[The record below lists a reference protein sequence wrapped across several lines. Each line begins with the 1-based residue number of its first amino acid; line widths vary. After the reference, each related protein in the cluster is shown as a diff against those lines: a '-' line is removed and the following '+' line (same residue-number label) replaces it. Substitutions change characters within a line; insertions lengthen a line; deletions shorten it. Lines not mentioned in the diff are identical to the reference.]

1 MAPLI
6 AYFRLALRPG
16 RDVLLFALRTVVAG
30 LLCLYLAFV
39 FDLEQPKWALMT
51 VIIISLPLAGMT
63 LKRSLA
69 QVLGTVVGAAVAVLL
84 MALFA
89 QMPYTLVVSLALWL
103 GLCTAGG
110 TLLRYTDSHAFVLS
124 GFTAVVVAMLAV
136 PEPEGTFLLA
146 VTRVTETLLAVA
158 CVAVVSLL
166 TARPQ
171 PVANS
176 YFAKVD
182 SLLKL
187 IAQHAAEVIRTEEDE
202 AAFGQRQARLIAEV
216 SALEGLRRHLYFDAP
231 HLRSG
236 DGLVQLFANQLV
248 LLVSRLLVLRQQR
261 ELVKAHWQGPLPTDI
276 QVLRD
281 AELASLDALARDGM
295 ALSAVDREAL
305 RTLHKGFDDAADRAE
320 FLNEPLPP
328 QLRALAWA
336 LRWEQAR
343 LLQQLD
349 ELIELNEAIQQGR
362 LASCPRQQS
371 RASTLHLDWPLA
383 AMNAV
388 RACLA
393 LLLIG
398 GLWIESAWDGARS
411 AVILMGVMCS
421 LMATLPRPL
430 LASQNY
436 NRGLLVGMGLS
447 ALYQFAVLPLF
458 TDFEMLALCLAPL
471 LYLAAVGLANPMTA
485 GIGMGIGLI
494 SLLMIGPQNVGAYHN
509 SDIQWFE
516 FAGGYLAAGVL
527 AMAVFA
533 LVFPFNAQKRIA
545 RLFRQTREDVRRQV
559 LESGS
564 LAGQFAFESLL
575 LDRLSALIG
584 LLPAAPDAA
593 SRERVE
599 CALVCP
605 ALAIALGQARTLCNS
620 DLELPSATR
629 ARLRESLQG
638 VADFIGGQGAVA
650 LDPLLRELSDQAQV
664 LDALHGAQGQMGREA
679 LRRLF
684 ILRVALAVAGQLLTR
699 YRRVLEPE
707 GSRALPEVADA
718 H

>member
-89 QMPYTLVVSLALWL
+89 QMPYTLVASLALWL

-124 GFTAVVVAMLAV
+124 GFTAVVVSMLAV

-171 PVANS
+171 AVANS

-187 IAQHAAEVIRTEEDE
+187 LASHAAQVIRTEEDE

-261 ELVKAHWQGPLPTDI
+261 ELVKANWLGPLPVDI
-276 QVLRD
+276 QLLRD
-281 AELASLDALARDGM
+281 AELLSLEALARDGM
-295 ALSAVDREAL
+295 ALSAADREAL
-305 RTLHKGFDDAADRAE
+305 RTLHQGFDDAADRAE

-328 QLRALAWA
+328 HLRALAWA

-362 LASCPRQQS
+362 LASCPQRQG
-371 RASTLHLDWPLA
+371 RASALHLDWPLA

-447 ALYQFAVLPLF
+447 ALYQFALLPLF

-494 SLLMIGPQNVGAYHN
+494 GLLMIGPQNVGAYHN

-516 FAGGYLAAGVL
+516 FADGYLVAGVL
-527 AMAVFA
+527 AMAVFS

-559 LESGS
+559 LENGS

-584 LLPAAPDAA
+584 LLPAAPDMA

-605 ALAIALGQARTLCNS
+605 ALAIAVGQARALCDG
-620 DLELPSATR
+620 DLVLPSPAR

-638 VADFIGGQGAVA
+638 VADFIGGQGGVD
-650 LDPLLRELSDQAQV
+650 LDPLLRELDDHTRV
-664 LDALHGAQGQMGREA
+664 LDALHGAPGPLGRDA

-684 ILRVALAVAGQLLTR
+684 ILRVALAVAGQLLAR
-699 YRRVLEPE
+699 YRRVLEPV
-707 GSRALPEVADA
+707 RARPIPEVANA

>member
-6 AYFRLALRPG
+6 AYLRLALRPG
-16 RDVLLFALRTVVAG
+16 REVLLFALRTVVAG

-69 QVLGTVVGAAVAVLL
+69 QVLGTVVGAAVAVLA

-89 QMPYTLVVSLALWL
+89 QMPNTLVLALSLWL
-103 GLCTAGG
+103 GVCTAGG

-136 PEPEGTFLLA
+136 PDPEGTFMLA

-171 PVANS
+171 AVADS

-187 IAQHAAEVIRTEEDE
+187 IARHAAEVVRTEEDD
-202 AAFGQRQARLIAEV
+202 AAFRQRQAQLIVEI

-261 ELVKAHWQGPLPTDI
+261 ELVKAHWQGPLPADI
-276 QVLRD
+276 QLLRD
-281 AELASLDALARDGM
+281 TELDSLEALARDGM
-295 ALSAVDREAL
+295 ALSGTDRESL
-305 RTLHKGFDDAADRAE
+305 RTLHKGFDAAAERAE
-320 FLNEPLPP
+320 FLNEPLAPN
-328 QLRALAWA
+328 LRALAWA

-362 LASCPRQQS
+362 LASCAQRQG
-371 RASTLHLDWPLA
+371 RASALHLDWPLA

-393 LLLIG
+393 LLLVG
-398 GLWIESAWDGARS
+398 WLWIESAWDGARS
-411 AVILMGVMCS
+411 AVILVGVMCS

-436 NRGLLVGMGLS
+436 NRGLLVGLGLS
-447 ALYQFAVLPLF
+447 ALYQFALLPLF
-458 TDFEMLALCLAPL
+458 TDFEMLAVCLAPL
-471 LYLAAVGLANPMTA
+471 LYLAAVGLASPMTA

-494 SLLMIGPQNVGAYHN
+494 GLLMIGPQNVGLYHN
-509 SDIQWFE
+509 TDIQWFE
-516 FAGGYLAAGVL
+516 FAGGYLLAGVL
-527 AMAVFA
+527 ASTVFA
-533 LVFPFNAQKRIA
+533 LVFPFNPQKRIA
-545 RLFRQTREDVRRQV
+545 RLFRLTREDVHRQV
-559 LESGS
+559 TGPTT
-564 LAGQFAFESLL
+564 LAGQFAFESRQ
-575 LDRLSALIG
+575 LDRLSAMIA
-584 LLPAAPDAA
+584 LLPVATDSA
-593 SRERVE
+593 SHERFD

-605 ALAIALGQARTLCNS
+605 ALAIALTQARTLCERER
-620 DLELPSATR
+620 ELPAPIR
-629 ARLRESLQG
+629 ERLLEGLRG
-638 VADFIGGQGAVA
+638 MAGIIGGQRDV
-650 LDPLLRELSDQAQV
+650 E
-664 LDALHGAQGQMGREA
+664 LDALLHELDVLGNVLDGLHGEPGPAGRDR
-679 LRRLF
+679 LRQLF
-684 ILRVALAVAGQLLTR
+684 ILRVALAVAGQLLAR
-699 YRRVLEPE
+699 YRGVLEGEQP
-707 GSRALPEVADA
+707 AVVPEVARA

>member
-6 AYFRLALRPG
+6 AYFRLALHPG
-16 RDVLLFALRTVVAG
+16 RSVLLFALRTVVAG
-30 LLCLYLAFV
+30 LLCLYLAFM

-89 QMPYTLVVSLALWL
+89 QMPYTLVASLALWL

-136 PEPEGTFLLA
+136 PEPEGTFMLA

-166 TARPQ
+166 SARPQ
-171 PVANS
+171 AVANS

-187 IAQHAAEVIRTEEDE
+187 IARHAAEVIRTEEDD
-202 AAFGQRQARLIAEV
+202 AAFRQRQAQLIAEI

-261 ELVKAHWQGPLPTDI
+261 ELVKAHWQGPLPADI
-276 QVLRD
+276 ERLRD
-281 AELASLDALARDGM
+281 AELQSLEALARDGM
-295 ALSAVDREAL
+295 ALSTDERETLRAL
-305 RTLHKGFDDAADRAE
+305 HRRFDEAADRAE
-320 FLNEPLPP
+320 LLNEPLAPG
-328 QLRALAWA
+328 LRALAWA

-343 LLQQLD
+343 LLQQL
-349 ELIELNEAIQQGR
+349 EALIELNEAIQQGR
-362 LASCPRQQS
+362 LASCPQPQG
-371 RASTLHLDWPLA
+371 RANALHLDWRLA
-383 AMNAV
+383 SMNAV

-398 GLWIESAWDGARS
+398 GVWIESAWDGARS

-436 NRGLLVGMGLS
+436 NRGLLVGLGLS
-447 ALYQFAVLPLF
+447 ALYQFALLPMF

-516 FAGGYLAAGVL
+516 FAGGYLLAGVL
-527 AMAVFA
+527 AMLVFA
-533 LVFPFNAQKRIA
+533 LVYPFNAQKRMA
-545 RLFRQTREDVRRQV
+545 RLFREAREDVHRQV
-559 LESGS
+559 AGPGT
-564 LAGQFAFESLL
+564 LAGQFAFESRQ
-575 LDRLSALIG
+575 LDRLSAMIG
-584 LLPAAPDAA
+584 LLPAAPDTA
-593 SRERVE
+593 SRERFD
-599 CALVCP
+599 CALACP
-605 ALAIALGQARTLCNS
+605 ALAIVLAQARSLCEGN
-620 DLELPSATR
+620 LLLAPHIR
-629 ARLRESLQG
+629 RQVREG
-638 VADFIGGQGAVA
+638 VLAMADFVGGKGAIQ
-650 LDPLLRELSDQAQV
+650 LDPLLQAVNGQGAL
-664 LDALHGAQGQMGREA
+664 LDSLYGAPAQAGLEP
-679 LRRLF
+679 LRQLF
-684 ILRVALAVAGQLLTR
+684 ILRVALAVAAQLLAR
-699 YRRVLEPE
+699 YREVLEVDGPAE
-707 GSRALPEVADA
+707 LGGAVHA

>member
-6 AYFRLALRPG
+6 AYFRLALKPG

-89 QMPYTLVVSLALWL
+89 QMPYTLVVALALWL

-136 PEPEGTFLLA
+136 PEPEGTFMLA
-146 VTRVTETLLAVA
+146 VTRVTETLLAVG

-171 PVANS
+171 AVASS

-187 IAQHAAEVIRTEEDE
+187 IARHAAEVVRTEEDE
-202 AAFGQRQARLIAEV
+202 AAFRQRQAQLIAEI

-276 QVLRD
+276 QLLRD
-281 AELASLDALARDGM
+281 AELNSLEALAREGM
-295 ALSAVDREAL
+295 ALSAQHRQTL
-305 RTLHKGFDDAADRAE
+305 RTLHKDFDEAADRAE
-320 FLNEPLPP
+320 FLSEPLPA

-362 LASCPRQQS
+362 LASCPQQPG
-371 RASTLHLDWPLA
+371 RAGALHLDWPLA
-383 AMNAV
+383 GMNAV

-398 GLWIESAWDGARS
+398 GLWIETAWDGARS

-447 ALYQFAVLPLF
+447 ALYQFALLPLF
-458 TDFEMLALCLAPL
+458 TDFEMLALCLVPL

-516 FAGGYLAAGVL
+516 FAGGYLMAGVL
-527 AMAVFA
+527 AMTVFA
-533 LVFPFNAQKRIA
+533 LVFPFNPQRRIA
-545 RLFRQTREDVRRQV
+545 RLFGLTREDVYRQV
-559 LESGS
+559 SDPGT
-564 LAGQFAFESLL
+564 LAGQFAFESRQ
-575 LDRLSALIG
+575 LDRLSAMLG
-584 LLPAAPDAA
+584 VLPAASDSA
-593 SRERVE
+593 SRERFD

-605 ALAIALGQARTLCNS
+605 ALAIALAQARSLCEGELALPLVTRQRLLE
-620 DLELPSATR
+620 DLQAMAEA
-629 ARLRESLQG
+629 
-638 VADFIGGQGAVA
+638 IGGQGAVELDA
-650 LDPLLRELSDQAQV
+650 LLQDVERQGQV
-664 LDALHGAQGQMGREA
+664 LDTLHGALVPGGREA
-679 LRRLF
+679 LRQLF
-684 ILRVALAVAGQLLTR
+684 ILRVALAVAGQLLAR
-699 YRRVLEPE
+699 YRGVLAADVP
-707 GSRALPEVADA
+707 APLTEVADA

>member
-30 LLCLYLAFV
+30 LLCLYLAFL

-136 PEPEGTFLLA
+136 PEPEGTFMLA

-166 TARPQ
+166 SARPQ
-171 PVANS
+171 AVANS

-261 ELVKAHWQGPLPTDI
+261 ELIKAHWQGPLPADI
-276 QVLRD
+276 QLLRD

-295 ALSAVDREAL
+295 ALSAADREAL

-328 QLRALAWA
+328 HLRALAWA

-362 LASCPRQQS
+362 LASCPQQQG
-371 RASTLHLDWPLA
+371 RASALHLDWPLA

-447 ALYQFAVLPLF
+447 ALYQFALLPLF

-494 SLLMIGPQNVGAYHN
+494 SLLMIGPQNIGAYHN

-516 FAGGYLAAGVL
+516 FAGGYLVAGVL

-533 LVFPFNAQKRIA
+533 LVFPFNAQKRIV

-559 LESGS
+559 LGSGS

-584 LLPAAPDAA
+584 LLPAAPDIT

-605 ALAIALGQARTLCNS
+605 ALAIALGQARALCNS
-620 DLELPSATR
+620 DLALPSATR
-629 ARLRESLQG
+629 TRLRESLQG

-650 LDPLLRELSDQAQV
+650 LDPLLRELDDQAQL
-664 LDALHGAQGQMGREA
+664 LDALHGAPGQMGPDA

-684 ILRVALAVAGQLLTR
+684 ILRVALAVAGQLLAR
-699 YRRVLEPE
+699 YRQVLEAE
-707 GSRALPEVADA
+707 RSRLSPEVANA